1 MRQNIT
7 KNLRVIV
14 SAIIFFIMMP
24 FVIYLGV
31 TVLEDRKYYIVSIVL
46 VLLACVPFFLRLERR
61 RPQPREILTIA
72 VMAAI
77 SVAGR
82 CLFVVT
88 PGIKPVTAITAIT
101 GFSLG
106 AEAGFITGATTS
118 LVSNFFFGQGPWTP
132 FQMFTWGMIGFIA
145 GLLGKTGMM
154 HRKIPLALFGIFA
167 GIFFS
172 FGMDVWGAISTT
184 GMFSKE
190 AFMLAIASALPFTII
205 YAVSNVIFLFILA
218 KPIGEKLERLKK
230 KYGILQ

>member
-1 MRQNIT
+1 M
-7 KNLRVIV
+7 RVIV
-14 SAIIFFIMMP
+14 SSLIFFVIMP
-24 FVIYLGV
+24 LVIYLGM
-31 TVLEDRKYYIVSIVL
+31 TVMEDRKYYLASVIL
-46 VLLACVPFFLRLERR
+46 VLLACVPFFVSFERR

-82 CLFVVT
+82 CLFAVT
-88 PGIKPVTAITAIT
+88 PGIKPVTAFTAIT

-106 AEAGFITGATTS
+106 AEAGFLTGATTA

-132 FQMFTWGMIGFIA
+132 FQMFTWGMIGFVA

-172 FGMDVWGAISTT
+172 LGMDIWGAVSAS
-184 GMFSKE
+184 GMFKTE
-190 AFMLAIASALPFTII
+190 AYMAAIATALPFTMM
-205 YAVSNVIFLFILA
+205 YAVSNVIFLWLLA
-218 KPIGEKLERLKK
+218 KPIGDKLERLKK
-230 KYGILQ
+230 KYGIRL

>member
-1 MRQNIT
+1 MRGGVT
-7 KNLRVIV
+7 KRFRTIL
-14 SAIIFFIMMP
+14 SLIICFIIMP
-24 FVIYLGV
+24 LVIYLGV
-31 TVLEDRKYYIVSIVL
+31 TVMDDRKYYMVSIVL
-46 VLLACVPFFLRLERR
+46 VLLACIPFFLRFERR

-106 AEAGFITGATTS
+106 AEAGFLTGATTS

-132 FQMFTWGMIGFIA
+132 FQMFTWGIIGFIA
-145 GLLGKTGMM
+145 GLLGKTGIM

-167 GIFFS
+167 GVFFS
-172 FGMDVWGAISTT
+172 FGMDVWGAISTA
-184 GMFSKE
+184 GMFSIE
-190 AFMLAIASALPFTII
+190 AYMAALATALPFTIV
-205 YAVSNVIFLFILA
+205 YAVSNVIFLLVLA

-230 KYGILQ
+230 KYGMMQ

>member
-1 MRQNIT
+1 MR
-7 KNLRVIV
+7 LRTAV
-14 SAIIFFIMMP
+14 SAIVFFILMP

-31 TVLEDRKYYIVSIVL
+31 TVMGDRKYYLVSIII
-46 VLLACVPFFLRLERR
+46 VLLACVPFFVSFERR

-106 AEAGFITGATTS
+106 AEAGFLTGATTA

-132 FQMFTWGMIGFIA
+132 FQMFTWGMIGFFA
-145 GLLGKTGMM
+145 GLLGKKGMM
-154 HRKIPLALFGIFA
+154 QRKIPLVLFGVFA
-167 GIFFS
+167 GVFFS
-172 FGMDVWGAISTT
+172 FGMDIWGAISST
-184 GMFSKE
+184 GMFNKE
-190 AFMLAIASALPFTII
+190 AYIAALGTAFPFTIM
-205 YAVSNVIFLFILA
+205 YAVSNVIFLLLLA
-218 KPIGEKLERLKK
+218 KPIGQKLDRLKQ
-230 KYGILQ
+230 KYGLRF